1 MINKLVC
8 LSLVF
13 VLLLANAVQTF
24 ACDLC
29 LSCEDVE
36 GIAVSEGTEH
46 LSGGKEKTVFVAC
59 IDVDAT
65 KTHLKELIT
74 NCVHDSITVRRGE
87 TVIVVPKEEFPPG
100 GHWFCVVRSTPEEAL
115 DAAMNLCPEKVK
127 SYLP

>member
-1 MINKLVC
+1 MINKLAC
-8 LSLVF
+8 LSLAF
-13 VLLLANAVQTF
+13 VLLHAFAAQTL

-29 LSCEDVE
+29 LSCGDVE
-36 GIAVSEGTEH
+36 GIVVSEGTKH

-65 KTHLKELIT
+65 KTHVKELLR

-87 TVIVVPKEEFPPG
+87 TAIIVPKEDFPPG
-100 GHWFCVVRSTPEEAL
+100 GHWFCIVRSTPVEAL
-115 DAAMNLCPEKVK
+115 DAAMSLCPEKVK

>member
-13 VLLLANAVQTF
+13 ILLHAFAAQTV

-29 LSCEDVE
+29 LSCGDVE
-36 GIAVSEGTEH
+36 RIVVSEGTKH
-46 LSGGKEKTVFVAC
+46 LSGGKEKKVFVAC

-65 KTHLKELIT
+65 KIHLKELIT

-87 TVIVVPKEEFPPG
+87 TVFVVPKEEFPG
-100 GHWFCVVRSTPEEAL
+100 GHWFCVVHSTPEEAL
-115 DAAMNLCPEKVK
+115 DAAMSLCPEKVK